1 MVIHDNKSNA
11 ISEFPLVDDIRVLPV
26 EIKKSVP
33 VTIDGGLETGLATST
48 KQDTQITLETTLN
61 SLTDTLQEATQRLST
76 LAGAMSAGAV
86 GLRVVGVTMP
96 STAVTG
102 PITSAQSIAE
112 KNVAGISYTQRVAL
126 ENLTAVI
133 SNVNNCVGV

>member
-11 ISEFPLVDDIRVLPV
+11 ISEFPEVGGERVMPV
-26 EIKKSVP
+26 EVKKSVP
-33 VTIDGGLETGLATST
+33 VTINGGLETGLATST

-76 LAGAMSAGAV
+76 LAGAMNSGAV

-102 PITSAQSIAE
+102 PITSAQFIATY
-112 KNVAGISYTQRVAL
+112 NVGGVNYTSRVAL
-126 ENLTAVI
+126 ENQTVI
-133 SNVNNCVGV
+133 LSNVNNCTGV